1 MHIIILMSTYNGEK
15 YIREQ
20 IDSLLS
26 QTISCEILVRDDDS
40 RDSTQQILSE
50 YSKKGILKW
59 YHGQN
64 LGPGKSFF
72 DLILKAPYA
81 DYYAFADQDDVWD
94 NNKIETGIK
103 KIAQLS
109 ANVPALYCSAFT
121 PVDAN
126 LRFIVCNEPQKRKIL
141 SLGNALL
148 ENIAPGCTYIF
159 NRKALEEFRKYKM
172 EYITIHDWD
181 LYRIVM
187 ALGGNVVYDDERH
200 ILYRQHGNN
209 TIGFQSRGLK
219 HWYARLKRFFSGKN
233 RNTRYYTACHIKEC
247 FYEIMPEPNKMIIS
261 LMTDYQ
267 LSIGNR
273 IRLALSPEFVMSH
286 RVDTCVAS
294 TLALIKRI

>member
-1 MHIIILMSTYNGEK
+1 MSTYNGEK
-15 YIREQ
+15 YIKEQ
-20 IDSLLS
+20 LDSILS
-26 QTISCEILVRDDDS
+26 QTIPVSIYVRDDGS
-40 RDSTQQILSE
+40 SDSTKEILES
-50 YSKKGILKW
+50 YSQKGLLQW
-59 YHGQN
+59 YSGEN

-72 DLILKAPYA
+72 DLVLKAPYA

-94 NNKIETGIK
+94 NNKIDTGIK
-103 KIAQLS
+103 KLAQLP

-126 LRFIVCNEPQKRKIL
+126 LRLIVCNEPPKRKIL

-187 ALGGNVVYDDERH
+187 ALGGNVVYDDEPH

-209 TIGFQSRGLK
+209 AIGFQSRGLH
-219 HWYARLKRFFSGKN
+219 HWRARFKRFFSGKN
-233 RNTRYYTACHIKEC
+233 RNTRYRTACNIKEC
-247 FYEIMPEPNKMIIS
+247 FCDILPDQNKNII
-261 LMTDYQ
+261 LLLTDYQ
-267 LSIGNR
+267 KSLSNR
-273 IRLALSPEFVMSH
+273 LCLAMSSEFVMSYK
-286 RVDTCVAS
+286 VDTLVAS
-294 TLALIKRI
+294 ILALLKRI

>member
-15 YIREQ
+15 YLKEQ
-20 IDSLLS
+20 IESILS
-26 QTISCEILVRDDDS
+26 QSVPVEIVVRDDGS
-40 RDSTQQILSE
+40 TDSTQQILDE
-50 YSKKGILKW
+50 YSKKGNLTW
-59 YHGQN
+59 YSGNN

-72 DLILKAPYA
+72 DLVLKAPYA

-103 KIAQLS
+103 KLAQLS

-126 LRFIVCNEPQKRKIL
+126 LRLIVCNEPPKRKIL

-159 NRKALEEFRKYKM
+159 NRKAIEAFRKYKM

-187 ALGGNVVYDDERH
+187 ALGGNVTYDCESH
-200 ILYRQHGNN
+200 ILYRQHGTNAIGCQTKMLLWASRIRKIK
-209 TIGFQSRGLK
+209 TITTKRQYSTTAENLK
-219 HWYARLKRFFSGKN
+219 KQYVELIPQRNLN
-233 RNTRYYTACHIKEC
+233 IINMLINTRRG
-247 FYEIMPEPNKMIIS
+247 MNNKMRYIFS
-261 LMTDYQ
+261 
-267 LSIGNR
+267 N
-273 IRLALSPEFVMSH
+273 
-286 RVDTCVAS
+286 
-294 TLALIKRI
+294 LIYRNNPLDNLLFKFFAFLGWL